1 MPFGYYCMSTRLS
14 MSAYIGSHRPS
25 IPSRNKPLHPSV
37 VPPPVDF
44 SCLFSCPK
52 GTTGNL
58 SRLCDTPPSRPC
70 HMDSGMELLS
80 TRLAQ
85 LVVARTVSTTQ
96 TFPSRDTAA
105 LISSIDMLSG
115 RMAQLPPTSPG
126 LAEARSRKRV
136 LHPTSEKRE
145 LLASH
150 EAAVSHDG
158 PVVCMAFDRHRSAES
173 CRALASAYRALGSHQ
188 DSNGHVDQRGAV
200 KVPGSHPH
208 PFCEIVPS
216 SSTRSAA
223 PPGSLT
229 ALRFQCR
236 SFHFTTINLIS
247 ARQP

>member
-1 MPFGYYCMSTRLS
+1 MPFGYYCMSTCLS

-25 IPSRNKPLHPSV
+25 IPSRNKPVHPSV

-96 TFPSRDTAA
+96 TFPSRDSAA

-136 LHPTSEKRE
+136 SPRRE
-145 LLASH
+145 TQPRKNGSCLQATRLLLVMMGRSSAWH
-150 EAAVSHDG
+150 LTVTVQ
-158 PVVCMAFDRHRSAES
+158 PNLVVLLPRR
-173 CRALASAYRALGSHQ
+173 
-188 DSNGHVDQRGAV
+188 
-200 KVPGSHPH
+200 
-208 PFCEIVPS
+208 IVPW
-216 SSTRSAA
+216 A
-223 PPGSLT
+223 PIKTQTGTWTNVVPS
-229 ALRFQCR
+229 RFQVPTLTR
-236 SFHFTTINLIS
+236 FAKSFLPP
-247 ARQP
+247 RRDQQPHQGPLRRFVSSVVPSTLLQSN